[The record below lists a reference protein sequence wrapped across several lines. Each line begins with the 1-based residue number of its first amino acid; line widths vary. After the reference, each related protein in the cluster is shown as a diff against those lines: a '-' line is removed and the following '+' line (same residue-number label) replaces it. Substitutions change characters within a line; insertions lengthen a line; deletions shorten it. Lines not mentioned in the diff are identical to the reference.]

1 MLHRS
6 TIPLKWFARLLSLD
20 SRIFQSAFC
29 VISRHILLDEMEG
42 NLFYEH
48 VQGAWTFSLSI
59 LYHHISLSCQLII
72 RRADFNE
79 HVYVLFVIIILFY
92 LFFFFFKVLTTL
104 GTFFSDILPI
114 AWPFSALVLGLSLF
128 SGLLF
133 MAVLVFIDPVVYA
146 WMVDSLRPA
155 SRRIAGADR
164 HRHLNHHH
172 HHHHQRSPVTSESAT
187 LEPNLIAPMK
197 IGKRQSF

>member
-1 MLHRS
+1 MNM
-6 TIPLKWFARLLSLD
+6 FMY
-20 SRIFQSAFC
+20 C
-29 VISRHILLDEMEG
+29 
-42 NLFYEH
+42 
-48 VQGAWTFSLSI
+48 
-59 LYHHISLSCQLII
+59 
-72 RRADFNE
+72 
-79 HVYVLFVIIILFY
+79 LFVN
-92 LFFFFFKVLTTL
+92 FFFKVLTTL

-155 SRRIAGADR
+155 SRRIAGSDR
-164 HRHLNHHH
+164 HRHLNHHLNLNHH

-197 IGKRQSF
+197 IGKRSIVVHNIA

>member
-1 MLHRS
+1 MKRPSRNAPSIDYPFEMIRS
-6 TIPLKWFARLLSLD
+6 SLD

-79 HVYVLFVIIILFY
+79 HVYVLFVIIILFFY
-92 LFFFFFKVLTTL
+92 FFI
-104 GTFFSDILPI
+104 FSR
-114 AWPFSALVLGLSLF
+114 F
-128 SGLLF
+128 
-133 MAVLVFIDPVVYA
+133 
-146 WMVDSLRPA
+146 
-155 SRRIAGADR
+155 
-164 HRHLNHHH
+164 
-172 HHHHQRSPVTSESAT
+172 
-187 LEPNLIAPMK
+187 
-197 IGKRQSF
+197 

>member
-1 MLHRS
+1 MKWRGNLYSIGTRS
-6 TIPLKWFARLLSLD
+6 RSLDFLSLSFD
-20 SRIFQSAFC
+20 
-29 VISRHILLDEMEG
+29 
-42 NLFYEH
+42 
-48 VQGAWTFSLSI
+48 SLSSYQLVVSI
-59 LYHHISLSCQLII
+59 DNSSC
-72 RRADFNE
+72 RDFNE
-79 HVYVLFVIIILFY
+79 HVYVLFVIFY
-92 LFFFFFKVLTTL
+92 FFFKVLTTL

-164 HRHLNHHH
+164 HRHLNHHLNLNH
-172 HHHHQRSPVTSESAT
+172 HHHHHHGHQRSPVTSESAT

-197 IGKRQSF
+197 IGKRSIVVHNIA

>member
-1 MLHRS
+1 
-6 TIPLKWFARLLSLD
+6 
-20 SRIFQSAFC
+20 
-29 VISRHILLDEMEG
+29 
-42 NLFYEH
+42 
-48 VQGAWTFSLSI
+48 
-59 LYHHISLSCQLII
+59 
-72 RRADFNE
+72 
-79 HVYVLFVIIILFY
+79 LFVN
-92 LFFFFFKVLTTL
+92 FFFKVLTTL

-155 SRRIAGADR
+155 SRRIAGSDR
-164 HRHLNHHH
+164 HRHLNHHLNLNHH

-197 IGKRQSF
+197 IGKRSIVVHNIA